1 MKKLKILSA
10 FLLVVAYVSF
20 VSAGF
25 MNSIVDGLSVLG
37 AVSLTYGL
45 IGGIYSI
52 LSDGK

>member
-20 VSAGF
+20 VLAGF
-25 MNSIVDGLSVLG
+25 MNGIVDGLSVLG

-52 LSDGK
+52 LSDEK